1 MLNINFHPFQNI
13 ETDRLLLRRLNE
25 SDLEEII
32 ELRGNAETMRF
43 IPRPLITNKEEAM
56 AFLKVID
63 ENVDKNLAI
72 NWAITIKGIDKMIGI
87 AGIYRIQPENYRGE
101 IGYMIMPQY
110 HNKGFITEA
119 AKAITYF
126 GFNQLNLNSI
136 EAVIAPENSASE
148 KVLIKNGYI
157 KEGHFIEKECY
168 NGIFLDNVIYTLLK
182 RNFKQ

>member
-1 MLNINFHPFQNI
+1 MLVINFHPFQI
-13 ETDRLLLRRLNE
+13 LETERLVLRRLTA
-25 SDLEEII
+25 SDSNEII
-32 ELRGNAETMRF
+32 ELRGNPETMKF
-43 IPRPLITNKEEAM
+43 IPRPLITNHEEAI
-56 AFLKVID
+56 AFLNVID
-63 ENVDKNLAI
+63 ENIDTNLAI
-72 NWAITIKGIDKMIGI
+72 NWAITIKGADKMIGI

-110 HNKGFITEA
+110 HNKGYVTEA
-119 AKAITYF
+119 AKAITDF

-148 KVLIKNGYI
+148 KVLIKNGYT

-168 NGIFLDNVIYTLLK
+168 NGVFLDNAIYTLLK

>member
-13 ETDRLLLRRLNE
+13 ETDRLILRRLNE

-87 AGIYRIQPENYRGE
+87 AGIYRIQPEHYRGE

-110 HNKGFITEA
+110 HNKGYVTEA
-119 AKAITYF
+119 AKAITDF

-148 KVLIKNGYI
+148 KVLIKNGYT

-168 NGIFLDNVIYTLLK
+168 NGVFLDNAIYTLLK